1 MEMKSAATALSALAH
16 ESRLAVFRHLVEAGP
31 EGDTPG
37 RIAAAL
43 GLAPSTLSFH
53 LKELANARLVTAR
66 QASRYLVYA
75 ADFGEVASLMAFLTR
90 NCCRGMPA
98 ECLSTVETE
107 LSRCPPAAPCT
118 PLKKG
123 KTP

>member
-1 MEMKSAATALSALAH
+1 MKSAVASLAALAH

-31 EGDTPG
+31 GGDTPG
-37 RIAAAL
+37 RIAAAM

-66 QASRYLVYA
+66 QSSRFLVYA
-75 ADFGEVASLMAFLTR
+75 ADFGEVASLMTFLTR

-107 LSRCPPAAPCT
+107 LSLCPPSAPCASNQKGRT
-118 PLKKG
+118 P
-123 KTP
+123 